1 MLFSRALKTLP
12 ELLEGCLRN
21 DRKCQELLYKQFSGH
36 AMGVCMRYVPNREE
50 AVEVVNDGFLKI
62 FQKVQMYDADKPFKL
77 WLRRIMINTAM
88 DHYRQNAKF
97 QHHEDI
103 SVAEN
108 VIASSDN
115 NNAYSQLAHE
125 ELIEL
130 IQQLTPAYRTVFNLY
145 VIDGYSHEEIAQKLG
160 ISEGTS
166 KSNLARA
173 RENLR
178 NMLLKKG
185 SNEYA
190 RVTR

>member
-21 DRKCQELLYKQFSGH
+21 DRKCQELLYKQFYGY
-36 AMGVCMRYVPNREE
+36 AMGVCMRYVPNRDE
-50 AVEVVNDGFLKI
+50 ALEVVNDGFLKI
-62 FQKVQMYDADKPFKL
+62 FQKVQMYDADKPFKA
-77 WLRRIMINTAM
+77 WLKKVMINTAL
-88 DHYRQNAKF
+88 DFYRQNVKF
-97 QHHEDI
+97 QNHDDI
-103 SVAEN
+103 SSIENTAVASE
-108 VIASSDN
+108 SHS
-115 NNAYSQLAHE
+115 AYSQLE
-125 ELIEL
+125 YNELIGL
-130 IQQLTPAYRTVFNLY
+130 IQQLTPSYRAVFNLY

-178 NMLLKKG
+178 SMLLKKG
-185 SNEYA
+185 NDDYA

>member
-12 ELLEGCLRN
+12 EILEGCLCN
-21 DRKCQELLYKQFSGH
+21 DRKCQELLYKQFYGY

-77 WLRRIMINTAM
+77 WLRRIMINTAL

>member
-12 ELLEGCLRN
+12 EILDGCLRN
-21 DRKCQELLYKQFSGH
+21 DRKCQELLYKQFYGY
-36 AMGVCMRYVPNREE
+36 AVGVCMRYVPNREE
-50 AVEVVNDGFLKI
+50 AVEVVNDGFLKV

-77 WLRRIMINTAM
+77 WLRRIMINTAL
-88 DHYRQNAKF
+88 DHYRQNIKF
-97 QHHEDI
+97 QHHDDI

-108 VIASSDN
+108 SIATSDTN
-115 NNAYSQLAHE
+115 SAYSHLAHE

-145 VIDGYSHEEIAQKLG
+145 VIDGYSHEEISQKLG

-178 NMLLKKG
+178 NMLVKKG
-185 SNEYA
+185 RDEYA